1 MRRTIG
7 GATAAGTLLALAAC
21 SASGLT
27 ADPTDFAVLPHDGT
41 FDYQLGGA
49 YPPADDVTVVVRD
62 RSDEPEDD
70 LYSICYLNA
79 FQTQPDELGDW
90 PSDAVLVDDSGLPV
104 RDPDWPDE
112 ALLDISSPAGQK
124 IVVTTVGEWIRQC
137 AAAGFDAVEF
147 DNLDSFT
154 RAGGRIPV
162 DDGID
167 VAAKLVAIAHAA
179 GLSAGQKNAAEF
191 AATFHDKA
199 DFDFAVSEE
208 CAAYDECSA
217 YVETHGTGVLN
228 IEYTDNLPRP
238 FTEMCADTDS
248 PPSTILR
255 DRALA
260 TPTDP
265 AHRRETC

>member
-1 MRRTIG
+1 MRRSF
-7 GATAAGTLLALAAC
+7 AVAAAAASVLALAAC
-21 SASGLT
+21 MASGPA
-27 ADPTDFAVLPHDGT
+27 ADPTDLADLPRDAT
-41 FDYQLGGA
+41 FDYQLGGG

-62 RSDEPEDD
+62 RSDTPEDG

-112 ALLDISSPAGQK
+112 ALLDIASPAGQK

-137 AAAGFDAVEF
+137 AADGFDAVEF

-154 RAGGRIPV
+154 RAGGRISV

-191 AATFHDKA
+191 ATAFHDEA

-217 YVETHGTGVLN
+217 YVETYGTDVLS

-238 FTEMCADTDS
+238 FPKVCADADS

-255 DRALA
+255 DRDLA